1 MKVRKKLPYYL
12 IGVLAV
18 FALSLIGP
26 LRAIGEKNES
36 ISVIRAVIRLSR
48 ETLWE
53 STAQD
58 AFGACFSAWLYML
71 MPIVAAIPSASYI
84 YEEVTSRFYMGV
96 ELRKGRYSYVYSRF
110 LYSAVSGIVTV
121 SAGLAVYAVFVCCMF
136 PLNPVGD
143 VAIVGYEAVSRTEL
157 VGYILL
163 KILYIGLYGMAMS
176 ALASFLVYLYSNLY
190 VDLSVLFIVS
200 YLLRGMAMKGKFIFP
215 LAVMAVMAVLYGIM
229 WKIRSDRI

>member
-12 IGVLAV
+12 IGALAV

-26 LRAIGEKNES
+26 LRAIGEKRES

-53 STAQD
+53 STAQQAFD
-58 AFGACFSAWLYML
+58 ASFSAWMYAL

-121 SAGLAVYAVFVCCMF
+121 SAGLAAYAVFVCRVF

-143 VAIVGYEAVSRTEL
+143 AAVGYEAVSRAGL
-157 VGYILL
+157 AGYILL

-176 ALASFLVYLYSNLY
+176 VLASFLVYLYSNLY
-190 VDLSVLFIVS
+190 VDLSILFIAS
-200 YLLRGMAMKGKFIFP
+200 YLLRRTAMEGKFIFP
-215 LAVMAVMAVLYGIM
+215 LAVMAVMAALYGIM
-229 WKIRSDRI
+229 WKIKSERI